1 MNIQRDLKAIGV
13 GLVTAIVAA
22 ALMLIAIK
30 NGVSPLP
37 QPLGLAFAE
46 SLLGTKLPLPVGFV
60 FHAAWVIFWTLVYVR
75 LSPAI
80 RFLPAL
86 VLAAVLWVSA
96 LVIFMPIAGWGFLGL
111 AITPKLIVA
120 AIIPHLIFAVL
131 IWGGCRLLGMSER
144 AL

>member
-1 MNIQRDLKAIGV
+1 MNIQRDLKAISV

-22 ALMLIAIK
+22 ALMLMAIK

-46 SLLGTKLPLPVGFV
+46 SILGTKLPLPVGFV

-86 VLAAVLWVSA
+86 ALAAALWVSA

-120 AIIPHLIFAVL
+120 AIIPHLLFAVL
-131 IWGGCRLLGMSER
+131 IWGGCRLLGAAEP
-144 AL
+144 AQ